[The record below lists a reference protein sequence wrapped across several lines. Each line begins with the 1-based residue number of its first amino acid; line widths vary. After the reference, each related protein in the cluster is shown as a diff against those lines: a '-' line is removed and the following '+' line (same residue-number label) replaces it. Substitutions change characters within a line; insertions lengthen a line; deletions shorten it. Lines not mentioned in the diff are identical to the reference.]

1 MAALDPEDLDVWKL
15 SMKLVT
21 ALYRETAQWPD
32 TERFGL
38 ISQVR
43 RAAVSV
49 PTNIAEGHGRG
60 TTRDYLRFLDIADG
74 SLAEVRTLLQI
85 ACNIEFAT
93 AESTQKYLTEA
104 RQVGRL
110 LGGLKKALRK
120 KLTGPEQ
127 QDPEQQGPEQQGP
140 TQ

>member
-15 SMKLVT
+15 SMSLVT

-32 TERFGL
+32 SERFGL
-38 ISQVR
+38 ISQIR

-49 PTNIAEGHGRG
+49 PTNIAEGHGRS
-60 TTRDYLRFLDIADG
+60 TTREYLRFLDIADG

-85 ACNIEFAT
+85 ACSIEFAT
-93 AESTQKYLTEA
+93 AESTEKYLTEA

-110 LGGLKKALRK
+110 LGGLKRALRK
-120 KLTGPEQ
+120 KLR
-127 QDPEQQGPEQQGP
+127 GPEQQGP